1 METNARYVTDM
12 DDLIEKLDS
21 NFHLLDENKTNDQ
34 ITGNI
39 KDVIREWKD
48 HTRGYINELT
58 DAID

>member
-1 METNARYVTDM
+1 M